1 MNPTLYVLMYASL
14 AAAASALGPL
24 PLVGRDRVPRKWIGW
39 ANALAAGAML
49 GAAYV
54 LSEIALTGDAMTAAV
69 GAVVG
74 IAFIYWTHR
83 VSDTADLDLNRLSDT
98 GPEYGYQVVLVNT
111 LHSASEGVAIGI
123 AMAFNLGF
131 GAFMAVAIALHN
143 VPEATVLSA
152 VLQSRGVRLRS
163 AAGIAVV
170 TNISQILLAIVVHS
184 VITAVPDLSAGVLGF
199 AIGAL
204 IYLVMVELLPE
215 SYQEAGPTSIAIV
228 TSITMGVLVLANGVA
243 R

>member
-24 PLVGRDRVPRKWIGW
+24 PLVGRDHVPRRWIGW
-39 ANALAAGAML
+39 ANALAAGTML

-54 LSEIALTGDAMTAAV
+54 LSEIALTGDTLMAGV

-74 IAFIYWTHR
+74 IGFIYWTHR
-83 VSDTADLDLNRLSDT
+83 ASDTADLDLNRLSDT
-98 GPEYGYQVVLVNT
+98 GPAYGYQVVLVNT

-123 AMAFNLGF
+123 AMASNLGF
-131 GAFMAVAIALHN
+131 GAFVAVAIALHN
-143 VPEATVLSA
+143 VPEATILSA
-152 VLQSRGVRLRS
+152 VLQSRGVRLRA

-170 TNISQILLAIVVHS
+170 TNVSQILLAVVVHS
-184 VITAVPDLSAGVLGF
+184 IVVAAPNLAPGVLGF

-204 IYLVMVELLPE
+204 TYLVMVELLPE
-215 SYQEAGPTSIAIV
+215 SYKEAGPTSIALV

>member
-1 MNPTLYVLMYASL
+1 MDPTLYVLTYASF

-24 PLVGRDRVPRKWIGW
+24 PLVGQKSVPRTMIGW

-54 LSEIALTGDAMTAAV
+54 LSEIALTGDALPAAI

-74 IAFIYWTHR
+74 IGFIYGTHR
-83 VSDTADLDLNRLSDT
+83 ASDTMDLDLNRLSDT
-98 GPEYGYQVVLVNT
+98 RPEYGYQVVLVNT
-111 LHSASEGVAIGI
+111 LHSATEGVAIGI
-123 AMAFNLGF
+123 AMASNLGF
-131 GAFMAVAIALHN
+131 GAFVAVAIAFHN
-143 VPEATVLSA
+143 VPEATILSA
-152 VLQSRGVRLRS
+152 VLHSRGVRLRS

-170 TNISQILLAIVVHS
+170 TNVSQILLAVVVHS
-184 VITAVPDLSAGVLGF
+184 VVTAAPGLAPGALGF

-204 IYLVMVELLPE
+204 TYLVMVELLPE
-215 SYQEAGPTSIAIV
+215 SYKEAGPTSIALV

-243 R
+243 G